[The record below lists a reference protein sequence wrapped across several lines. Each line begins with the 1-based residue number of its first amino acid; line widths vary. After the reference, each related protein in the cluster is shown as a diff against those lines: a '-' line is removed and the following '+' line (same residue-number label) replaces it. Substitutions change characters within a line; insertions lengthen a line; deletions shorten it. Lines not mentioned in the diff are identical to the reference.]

1 MLRRISALFAVSSKV
16 QKHAR
21 LITSQD
27 PPTRILSQC
36 LTFGSNEN
44 ACRELG

>member
-27 PPTRILSQC
+27 PPTVSELS
-36 LTFGSNEN
+36 
-44 ACRELG
+44 